1 MPGTQRSSAQKA
13 TPGPVRA
20 APPRPLAPARA
31 LLVLLATCGAQLMII
46 LDDTVVNVALPSI
59 GASLGFGGASLA
71 WVVDAYMLLFGG
83 FLLVGGRG
91 ADLFGRRA
99 VFLCGLAVFTLASL
113 VAGLAQTSEVLIV
126 ARGAQGFGGAL
137 LGPSALSILIIT
149 FTEPDQRRR
158 ALGAWGAL
166 TGVSGVLGVILGGV
180 VTDSI
185 GWRWVFFINVPIGLA
200 IAVLLLAG
208 APRGHQ
214 AADGGSHGRS
224 LGGLD
229 AALVTGGLVLLVY
242 SVIGTSHRPWGSWQ
256 TISGLVGAAV
266 LLAAFILSERRAA
279 APLIPRGVLSRRPI
293 ALANVAMIL
302 TASGLYALFF
312 FLTQHMQLVHGWS
325 PLRAGVS
332 WIPFGVVFAV
342 CSSLAIQLMPRLG
355 GRVLSAGGLAMA
367 AAGQLLLVGTT
378 VDGSYAGEMLPAL
391 LLSGA
396 GFGFAF
402 VPLVVAGVS
411 GVADGASGIVSGIL
425 ATAQQVG
432 GAIGVAALATLATDQ
447 FTHHLSNGSSP
458 PTAMVLGYH
467 SAFVVS
473 GLLIGCAAVVAL
485 ALPSLRAKVDLA
497 AIQGA

>member
-1 MPGTQRSSAQKA
+1 MASTQRGSVSTAV
-13 TPGPVRA
+13 PGPQRA
-20 APPRPLAPARA
+20 APPRPVPPARA

-91 ADLFGRRA
+91 ADLLGRRA

-113 VAGLAQTSEVLIV
+113 VAGLAQSSEVLIV

-137 LGPSALSILIIT
+137 LGPAALSILIVT

-158 ALGAWGAL
+158 ALGLWGAL

-180 VTDSI
+180 VTDSV
-185 GWRWVFFINVPIGLA
+185 GWRWVFFINVPIGLV

-208 APRGHQ
+208 APRGQ
-214 AADGGSHGRS
+214 EAAGGTRGRG

-256 TISGLVGAAV
+256 TLGGLAGAAV
-266 LLAAFILSERRAA
+266 LLAAFMLSERRAA

-302 TASGLYALFF
+302 AASGLYALFF

-332 WIPFGVVFAV
+332 WIPFGLVFAV
-342 CSSLAIQLMPRLG
+342 CSSLSIQLMPRLG
-355 GRVLSAGGLAMA
+355 GRVLSVGGLALA
-367 AAGQLLLVGTT
+367 SAGQLLLVRTT

-402 VPLVVAGVS
+402 VPVVVAGVS
-411 GVADGASGIVSGIL
+411 GVADAASGIVSGVL

-432 GAIGVAALATLATDQ
+432 GAIGVAALATLATDR
-447 FTHHLSNGSSP
+447 FTHHLGSGSSP
-458 PTAMVLGYH
+458 PAAMVLGYH

-473 GLLIGCAAVVAL
+473 GLLIGCAAVAAL
-485 ALPSLRAKVDLA
+485 ALPSLKTKVDIA